1 MALPVKTTTQA
12 SALKGL
18 SMKVVRLYG
27 PSDLR
32 VSEEDCPIPGKGESL
47 VRITAV
53 GICGSDLHRYVSGKN
68 NQQPLAHPLVLGH
81 EFAGIAVTGPHKDK
95 LVAVDP
101 AISCGKCEWC
111 KRGDVNLCPTLRFA
125 GTNADDGALREFIV
139 YPDSC
144 LHPLP
149 QGISA
154 AGGAV
159 LETLGVALHALDLS
173 HVKPSDTLAI
183 LGAGPVG
190 LLVFQGAKAR
200 GVKTVFVTETYAHRR
215 LAAQKYGAKNIFQ
228 NQGAHETEEILK
240 TTQGRGVD
248 VVIEASG
255 DTGAVDFAL
264 HILRRGG
271 RIVQTGI
278 NADDRTSFQSSLAR
292 LKGATIVVQRR
303 MRALYP
309 EAIRLVEQ
317 KKIDVES
324 IVSHKFPIAKTAEA
338 FALAVKRDG
347 LKVVVEPWE

>member
-1 MALPVKTTTQA
+1 
-12 SALKGL
+12 
-18 SMKVVRLYG
+18 
-27 PSDLR
+27 
-32 VSEEDCPIPGKGESL
+32 
-47 VRITAV
+47 
-53 GICGSDLHRYVSGKN
+53 
-68 NQQPLAHPLVLGH
+68 
-81 EFAGIAVTGPHKDK
+81 
-95 LVAVDP
+95 
-101 AISCGKCEWC
+101 
-111 KRGDVNLCPTLRFA
+111 
-125 GTNADDGALREFIV
+125 
-139 YPDSC
+139 
-144 LHPLP
+144 LP

-173 HVKPSDTLAI
+173 HVKPEDTLAI

-200 GVKTVFVTETYAHRR
+200 GVKNIFVTETHVHRR
-215 LAAQKYGAKNIFQ
+215 MAAQKYGAKNIFQ
-228 NQGAHETEEILK
+228 AQGTHEVDAILK
-240 TTQGRGVD
+240 ATQGRGVD
-248 VVIEASG
+248 IVIEASG
-255 DTGAVDFAL
+255 DTGAIDFAL

-271 RIVQTGI
+271 HIVQTGI